1 MLTTVLKKEQ
11 MAKNV
16 LSAELLTKFKD
27 LEQSL
32 LDIAVLYL
40 AKNIEISEEFT
51 KVLVAVGLLE
61 VSEQEASKVQVDP
74 LEEALFKPDFPK
86 LNLAS
91 YFETLRT
98 CVSTHDLIV
107 GAVSIKMLAE
117 NSVVEY
123 MPILQKVIEESVNQ
137 QKNAILN

>member
-1 MLTTVLKKEQ
+1 LLEVGEMLTTVLKKEQ

-61 VSEQEASKVQVDP
+61 VSD
-74 LEEALFKPDFPK
+74 
-86 LNLAS
+86 
-91 YFETLRT
+91 
-98 CVSTHDLIV
+98 
-107 GAVSIKMLAE
+107 
-117 NSVVEY
+117 
-123 MPILQKVIEESVNQ
+123 
-137 QKNAILN
+137 

>member
-1 MLTTVLKKEQ
+1 LLEVGEMLTTVLKKEQ

-61 VSEQEASKVQVDP
+61 VSEQEASKV
-74 LEEALFKPDFPK
+74 
-86 LNLAS
+86 
-91 YFETLRT
+91 
-98 CVSTHDLIV
+98 
-107 GAVSIKMLAE
+107 
-117 NSVVEY
+117 
-123 MPILQKVIEESVNQ
+123 
-137 QKNAILN
+137 

>member
-61 VSEQEASKVQVDP
+61 VSD
-74 LEEALFKPDFPK
+74 
-86 LNLAS
+86 
-91 YFETLRT
+91 
-98 CVSTHDLIV
+98 
-107 GAVSIKMLAE
+107 
-117 NSVVEY
+117 
-123 MPILQKVIEESVNQ
+123 
-137 QKNAILN
+137 